1 MISKAPKSARYLE
14 EEKAMT
20 TILGIGI
27 GVALFGYNAIVLI
40 HAMRNRWLDK
50 RMRQY
55 VGR

>member
-1 MISKAPKSARYLE
+1 
-14 EEKAMT
+14 MT

-50 RMRQY
+50 RIRQY

>member
-1 MISKAPKSARYLE
+1 MA
-14 EEKAMT
+14 

-27 GVALFGYNAIVLI
+27 GAMALAYNAVLLV

-50 RMRQY
+50 RFRQY